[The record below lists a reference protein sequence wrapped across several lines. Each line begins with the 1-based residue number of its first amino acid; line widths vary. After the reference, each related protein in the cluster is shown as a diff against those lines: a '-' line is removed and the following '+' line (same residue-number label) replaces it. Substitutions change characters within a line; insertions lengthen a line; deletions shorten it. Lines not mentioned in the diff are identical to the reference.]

1 MKRRRFLIGAV
12 GTAAGLLTPHTSRSL
27 SDISSHLAV
36 FYEDLGQAIA
46 LDFIG
51 LSYKSAIL
59 AGGHYF
65 APNNSSA
72 LGLIRSLGESG
83 VIRIGGNTS
92 ERTVWG
98 ADAKPVGSAS
108 LVITPANIDR
118 LAAALRVLGWKLIYG
133 LNLARGAP
141 AVAADEAAYVANAV
155 GANLLAFQIGN
166 EPDGFGRWTGVRDAS
181 YDISAYLAEW
191 RAFHTAIRA
200 RVPRA
205 LFAGPDV
212 SGATDWVAALAEA
225 MPAGLVLLTHH
236 YYADGP
242 AGAPHVSLAKL
253 LQSNRQFAQLL
264 EQLAQYSRTYRL
276 PYRIA
281 ETNSVY
287 DEGQPAVSDTLG
299 AALWGLELMFQAAA
313 TGAAGVNLHGGVHNH
328 RASDDKAYTP
338 IARGGYRYRAR
349 PLYYGMLM
357 FAQAARGALVPAHLA
372 PDTSGL
378 KAFAVRAPEG
388 TLRVCLV
395 NQNITLD
402 ERLAI
407 DPGRKF
413 TAASMLRLAGPAI
426 DATAGV
432 TLGGASIDEFGRWA
446 PPMNEEVRLTGREI
460 LVDVPAAS
468 AALVSLH
475 G

>member
-1 MKRRRFLIGAV
+1 
-12 GTAAGLLTPHTSRSL
+12 
-27 SDISSHLAV
+27 
-36 FYEDLGQAIA
+36 
-46 LDFIG
+46 
-51 LSYKSAIL
+51 
-59 AGGHYF
+59 
-65 APNNSSA
+65 
-72 LGLIRSLGESG
+72 
-83 VIRIGGNTS
+83 
-92 ERTVWG
+92 
-98 ADAKPVGSAS
+98 
-108 LVITPANIDR
+108 
-118 LAAALRVLGWKLIYG
+118 
-133 LNLARGAP
+133 
-141 AVAADEAAYVANAV
+141 
-155 GANLLAFQIGN
+155 
-166 EPDGFGRWTGVRDAS
+166 
-181 YDISAYLAEW
+181 
-191 RAFHTAIRA
+191 
-200 RVPRA
+200 
-205 LFAGPDV
+205 
-212 SGATDWVAALAEA
+212 

-253 LQSNRQFAQLL
+253 LQSNRQFAELL
-264 EQLAQYSRTYRL
+264 ERLAQYSRTYRL

-357 FAQAARGALVPAHLA
+357 FAHAARGALVPAHLA

-388 TLRVCLV
+388 TLRICLV

-413 TAASMLRLAGPAI
+413 TAASMMRLAGPAI
-426 DATAGV
+426 M
-432 TLGGASIDEFGRWA
+432 
-446 PPMNEEVRLTGREI
+446 PPPG
-460 LVDVPAAS
+460 
-468 AALVSLH
+468 
-475 G
+475 

>member
-1 MKRRRFLIGAV
+1 
-12 GTAAGLLTPHTSRSL
+12 
-27 SDISSHLAV
+27 
-36 FYEDLGQAIA
+36 
-46 LDFIG
+46 
-51 LSYKSAIL
+51 
-59 AGGHYF
+59 
-65 APNNSSA
+65 
-72 LGLIRSLGESG
+72 
-83 VIRIGGNTS
+83 
-92 ERTVWG
+92 
-98 ADAKPVGSAS
+98 
-108 LVITPANIDR
+108 
-118 LAAALRVLGWKLIYG
+118 
-133 LNLARGAP
+133 
-141 AVAADEAAYVANAV
+141 
-155 GANLLAFQIGN
+155 
-166 EPDGFGRWTGVRDAS
+166 
-181 YDISAYLAEW
+181 
-191 RAFHTAIRA
+191 
-200 RVPRA
+200 VPGA

-212 SGATDWVAALAEA
+212 SGATDWVAAFAEA

-264 EQLAQYSRTYRL
+264 ERLAQYSRTYRL

-287 DEGQPAVSDTLG
+287 DEGQPTVSDTLG

-388 TLRVCLV
+388 TLRICLV

-413 TAASMLRLAGPAI
+413 TAASMMRLAGPAI